1 MATRT
6 PAPIALSI
14 ALAGTSIVSA
24 ATVDTARHYDPATD
38 ELLLSFPSL
47 AANALAFQKRY
58 HSVAYDNSSTICP
71 NCSAVLTSESDST
84 GSFARLRFGLQ
95 QGSDPTWIVENAHVG
110 FLVPLDR
117 LWRPDNDVRGMSEIR
132 FKLRFTTSGQAT
144 PTLSLESPLAKFY
157 SIGISP
163 EVQLDENKPQWQWIS
178 VPMDDFQYPGW
189 VRFKSGDAVTLTA
202 PDSLGNIRTVQDV
215 YERNPLHFPYPV
227 EPCDTTVV
235 WCRERWE
242 SPMNILQGLRS
253 LKFRVSTTTLRSG
266 IITGTLDIDSI
277 VLVGAKLKARIPK
290 GTACSGPSRYLLN
303 PAVKSAK
310 GRNLLGGEWHTLAET
325 GNSTDSAGTSKYQSE
340 ELADGSYLFAANLAR
355 TRPALHPFGG
365 FASLGSWLGPRQ
377 SSTFVDLPGLNA
389 VSFKISRL
397 ALGVDTNKTKGVEFA
412 LHSRDIGRDRA
423 FSVLIP
429 WSRIRDTSA
438 TDICVDLDALRQPD
452 WWTGEVGATLA
463 TPTGLGAVSWSMR
476 LGGFSDTAANAG
488 FRIHE
493 VRLWGI
499 EDPTAATS
507 TPRRNPSLLATG
519 RTLRILDLD
528 PSEPAFLAIRGLDGA
543 LRFGSALPAGA
554 STRTVETGLPRGTYI
569 VTVDRRSQPLLSS
582 RMLLAP

>member
-6 PAPIALSI
+6 LAPVALSI
-14 ALAGTSIVSA
+14 ALVGTSIVSA

-58 HSVAYDNSSTICP
+58 HTITYDNSSNSCP

-95 QGSDPTWIVENAHVG
+95 NGSDPSWIVKNAHVG
-110 FLVPLDR
+110 FLVPLDK

-132 FKLRFTTSGQAT
+132 FKARFTTSAQAT
-144 PTLSLESPLAKFY
+144 ATLSLESPLAKFY

-163 EVQLDENKPQWQWIS
+163 EVDLSDIISQWQWIS
-178 VPMDDFQYPGW
+178 VPMVDFQYPSW
-189 VRFKSGDAVTLTA
+189 VSFKTGDAVTLTV
-202 PDSLGNIRTVQDV
+202 PDSLGNIRTVQDL
-215 YERNPLHFPYPV
+215 YDRNPLHFPYPV

-242 SPMNILQGLRS
+242 SPKNILQALRS
-253 LKFRVSTTTLRSG
+253 LKFRVSTTKVGTNN
-266 IITGTLDIDSI
+266 ITGTLDIDSI
-277 VLVGAKLKARIPK
+277 VLAGAKLKTRIPK
-290 GTACSGPSRYLLN
+290 GTACSGPSRYLMN
-303 PAVKSAK
+303 PAAKSSK
-310 GRNLLGGEWHTLAET
+310 GRNLMGGEWYTLAET
-325 GNSTDSAGTSKYQSE
+325 GNTTDSAGTSKYQSE

-355 TRPALHPFGG
+355 RLPALHPFGG
-365 FASLGSWLGPRQ
+365 FASLGSWLGPSQ
-377 SSTFVDLPGLNA
+377 SNTSVDLPGLNA

-412 LHSRDIGRDRA
+412 LHSRTIGRDRA

-438 TDICVDLDALRQPD
+438 NDICVDLDALRQPD

-463 TPTGLGAVSWSMR
+463 APTGLGAVSWSMR

-493 VRLWGI
+493 VQLWGI
-499 EDPTAATS
+499 ENPTAVTS
-507 TPRRNPSLLATG
+507 SPHRNPSLLAGG

-528 PSEPAFLAIRGLDGA
+528 PSEPAFLAVRGLDGA
-543 LRFGSALPAGA
+543 LRFESALPAGS
-554 STRTVETGLPRGTYI
+554 STRTVETGLPRGAYI
-569 VTVDRRSQPLLSS
+569 VTVDRRSQPLLSA